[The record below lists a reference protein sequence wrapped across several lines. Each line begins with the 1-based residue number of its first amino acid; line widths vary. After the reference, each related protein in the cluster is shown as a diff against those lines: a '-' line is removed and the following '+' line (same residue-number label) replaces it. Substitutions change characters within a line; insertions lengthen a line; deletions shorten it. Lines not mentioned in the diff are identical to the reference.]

1 MGDVTH
7 LRTPRRYTKRQKA
20 TVVIAAEM
28 SSVAAAAE
36 SSGIPESTVRYWMD
50 DPELTELRAKTRVER
65 AHAAQTMSL
74 LVLAEIRRRLPEFE
88 PRDLS
93 VLYGIMVDKGQL
105 MAGEAT
111 TRTEMR
117 DITGNLPE
125 ADRELLSDR
134 LDEWLRQAREAT
146 SDAPDTP

>member
-50 DPELTELRAKTRVER
+50 NPELAELRAKTREER
-65 AHAAQTMSL
+65 AHAAATMSL

-105 MAGEAT
+105 M
-111 TRTEMR
+111 
-117 DITGNLPE
+117 
-125 ADRELLSDR
+125 
-134 LDEWLRQAREAT
+134 
-146 SDAPDTP
+146 